1 MFNFNFIKNIIFFDF
16 LLSYWKDIKID
27 FFEFLMKKSGNN
39 VITLVIS
46 VSTNAKLSVLDFM

>member
-1 MFNFNFIKNIIFFDF
+1 MLNFNFIEKIIFFYF
-16 LLSYWKDIKID
+16 LLSYWNDIKID

>member
-1 MFNFNFIKNIIFFDF
+1 MMEKIIFFDF
-16 LLSYWKDIKID
+16 LLTYWKDIKID

-46 VSTNAKLSVLDFM
+46 VFY

>member
-1 MFNFNFIKNIIFFDF
+1 MFNFNFIEKIIFLIF

-27 FFEFLMKKSGNN
+27 FFEFLMKKSGNT

-46 VSTNAKLSVLDFM
+46 VFH